1 MGNSGLTLQKT
12 TAAVCCALVFYT
24 LLICAGGTE
33 DDPDLPAGN
42 EALMGPIYSLKT
54 CMETLHRKELIN
66 EFAVQRLIHAFI
78 VNSNGIEAVPTPA
91 PEDNRVFIAV
101 EGSMRRKRF
110 HLARKLAI
118 ILGANVFFHPPR
130 GFGSI
135 RYDFND
141 TTSYNN
147 VLLSRTYHALC
158 LYATANNIRR
168 VLPTRHAIVSGYWF
182 DQANFAIA
190 KKYYPNVPRSTS
202 SVWTWPK
209 DLLKPT
215 IVFYLNERNLS
226 PDPIRKKEFLN
237 LIAEAYRQWKDPP
250 VVEITEPID
259 YERTLRVM
267 VEHVR
272 RFVDP
277 YTAPRG

>member
-1 MGNSGLTLQKT
+1 MENSGVTLQK
-12 TAAVCCALVFYT
+12 AVSWAVVFYT
-24 LLICAGGTE
+24 LLICAECTE

-42 EALMGPIYSLKT
+42 EALMGAIYSLNS
-54 CMETLHRKELIN
+54 CMETLYRPEFIN
-66 EFAVQRLIHAFI
+66 EFAVQRLLHAYR
-78 VNSNGIEAVPTPA
+78 VNSKGIEIVPTPA
-91 PEDNRVFIAV
+91 PEDNRLFIAV

-118 ILGANVFFHPPR
+118 ILGGNVFFHPPR

-135 RYDFND
+135 RYDFNL
-141 TTSYNN
+141 SIGYES

-190 KKYYPNVPRSTS
+190 KKYYPNVPRNTS

-215 IVFYLNERNLS
+215 FVFYLNERNPT
-226 PDPIRKKEFLN
+226 PDPIKKNEFLN
-237 LIAEAYRQWKDPP
+237 QMAQIYRQWKDPR
-250 VVEITEPID
+250 VIEITDPID
-259 YERTLRVM
+259 YERALKIM
-267 VEHVR
+267 VEYVR
-272 RFVDP
+272 RYLDP
-277 YTAPRG
+277 NTTPSG